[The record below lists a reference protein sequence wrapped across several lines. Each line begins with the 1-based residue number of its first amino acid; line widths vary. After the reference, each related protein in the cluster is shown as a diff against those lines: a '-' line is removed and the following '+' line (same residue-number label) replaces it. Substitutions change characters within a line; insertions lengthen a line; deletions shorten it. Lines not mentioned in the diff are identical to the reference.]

1 MVGVDQSEGH
11 HDVSGAY
18 VECSAERLL
27 QPELLELHLAT
38 FLLLVLKLDG
48 RAGATVLKLNLATHR
63 PTLSEVVAQVDD
75 GMGNV
80 ETAMARVVLIGRWL
94 GVAIAVVAVEV
105 AAESSL
111 AITAYAQ
118 ALAAGMVQHRV
129 GSAHL
134 GLGDGQSAKNH
145 HACEQS

>member
-1 MVGVDQSEGH
+1 M
-11 HDVSGAY
+11 
-18 VECSAERLL
+18 
-27 QPELLELHLAT
+27 
-38 FLLLVLKLDG
+38 
-48 RAGATVLKLNLATHR
+48 LKLNLATHR

-94 GVAIAVVAVEV
+94 GVAVAVVAVEV